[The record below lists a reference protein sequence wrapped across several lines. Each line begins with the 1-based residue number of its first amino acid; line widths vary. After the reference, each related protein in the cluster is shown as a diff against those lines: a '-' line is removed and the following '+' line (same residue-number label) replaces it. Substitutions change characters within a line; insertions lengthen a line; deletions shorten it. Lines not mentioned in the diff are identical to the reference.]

1 MKLNGILRES
11 NLVVLGWSC
20 LQSKSRHG
28 KQCFVYT
35 ALSRFALITIIW
47 SPEYFMIK
55 TVHATTLTKQIASLV
70 FSRQVAYLENTK
82 FPDPHSLV
90 ELNYY
95 IINVN

>member
-1 MKLNGILRES
+1 
-11 NLVVLGWSC
+11 
-20 LQSKSRHG
+20 
-28 KQCFVYT
+28 
-35 ALSRFALITIIW
+35 
-47 SPEYFMIK
+47 MIK